1 MKLDGVLSTSE
12 PYAHGAKPGDE
23 DPDLLE
29 RSQMRPRSKISA
41 KLVRLSPS
49 SLSGD
54 AIACAFVVGSLVTV
68 FVVLKEEEE
77 IK

>member
-1 MKLDGVLSTSE
+1 MKLDGVLATSG
-12 PYAHGAKPGDE
+12 PYRYAHGAKPGDE

-41 KLVRLSPS
+41 KLVRPSPS

-54 AIACAFVVGSLVTV
+54 ARSSLD
-68 FVVLKEEEE
+68 LSLQYSLS
-77 IK
+77 

>member
-1 MKLDGVLSTSE
+1 MKLDGVLATSG

-41 KLVRLSPS
+41 NLVRPSDARS
-49 SLSGD
+49 SLD
-54 AIACAFVVGSLVTV
+54 LSLQYS
-68 FVVLKEEEE
+68 LS
-77 IK
+77 

>member
-1 MKLDGVLSTSE
+1 MPMELNLVTRIQICLSVMSSKA
-12 PYAHGAKPGDE
+12 P
-23 DPDLLE
+23 
-29 RSQMRPRSKISA
+29 MRPRSKISA

>member
-54 AIACAFVVGSLVTV
+54 ARSSLD
-68 FVVLKEEEE
+68 LSLQYSLS
-77 IK
+77 